1 MHYPI
6 SLHVTQDLLIII
18 NVLEILSFYDT
29 LNISWIIIM
38 EIILIAFLNKEN

>member
-18 NVLEILSFYDT
+18 NVLEILSFYDA
-29 LNISWIIIM
+29 LNISWITIM

>member
-18 NVLEILSFYDT
+18 NVLEIFSFYDA
-29 LNISWIIIM
+29 LNISWITIM

>member
-29 LNISWIIIM
+29 LNISWITIM